1 MPAKQ
6 AATRTRRAAPAGTT
20 HASSKKPGKKPAKK
34 ATKKTPRKTVVKKPA
49 PKKRLRRPKNPARVS
64 VPAPVPE
71 TFRFTIDAA
80 DAGRRIDRFLGESLE
95 NASRT
100 RIQKWME
107 SGAVRVNGEPARKS
121 FSLASGDRVEIIVP
135 VEISGFRA
143 DPEDIPLTV
152 VYEDKYLAVIDKPK
166 GLVTHP
172 GHGVPGGTLA
182 NALAYRYKALS
193 DLGGADRPGIVHRL
207 DRDTSGL
214 LVIARDNAT
223 HAALSTDLAAR
234 KIRRTYR
241 ALVWREPS
249 PEGTF
254 DWPLGRH
261 SKDPTKRAVWSAPDA
276 KAGIKAAVTHYRVL
290 DWYQFAAEVEVR
302 LETGRT
308 HQIRVH
314 MAAIGHPLVG
324 DVQYGAGFRTKAE
337 RLSQPAQEAVA
348 RLKRQALHAYALG
361 FEHPVTG
368 TELRFESPLPDD
380 IAEVI
385 LAFSQM

>member
-1 MPAKQ
+1 
-6 AATRTRRAAPAGTT
+6 
-20 HASSKKPGKKPAKK
+20 
-34 ATKKTPRKTVVKKPA
+34 
-49 PKKRLRRPKNPARVS
+49 
-64 VPAPVPE
+64 
-71 TFRFTIDAA
+71 
-80 DAGRRIDRFLGESLE
+80 
-95 NASRT
+95 
-100 RIQKWME
+100 
-107 SGAVRVNGEPARKS
+107 VRVNGEPARKS
-121 FSLASGDRVEIIVP
+121 LSLASGDRVEIIVP
-135 VEISGFRA
+135 VENSGFRA

-241 ALVWREPS
+241 ALVWREPP

-314 MAAIGHPLVG
+314 FAHAGYPVAGDTLYGGGENMLARVAPLFQSAA
-324 DVQYGAGFRTKAE
+324 AGLLS
-337 RLSQPAQEAVA
+337 RLSS
-348 RLKRQALHAYALG
+348 QALHAAKLS
-361 FEHPVTG
+361 FVHPRTKKEM
-368 TELRFESPLPDD
+368 TFESPLPEEYKAALKGLGKYRRDD
-380 IAEVI
+380 EDGGRGWGGGGMRRTRT
-385 LAFSQM
+385 Q